1 MKYIKI
7 HNQLYQ
13 KVFCCLILY
22 LIVLKNIE
30 CHAQNGI
37 CFQINMQKAIECGLF
52 SPLENDTVI
61 IRGSFNEWSGNDYFL
76 EDVNKDGIYENT
88 FNIDSDFGIIQEYK
102 YLIIKSTGQELWEK
116 CPNKNN
122 MPNGNR
128 LLGSTN
134 TQMDDFDFDKYYL
147 GVIGKDVI
155 FSVEEIKNDF
165 IQFRNTLEEQHCCLY
180 EYTNKQEFDSIF
192 DSQFHLLTKPMSPN
206 EFFKILTP
214 ITAKIGCGHT
224 AVWMPGGFWDYGKNK
239 LFPLKIRFIEDLVV
253 VAGSYEDSSVIRYG
267 SIILEING
275 VPISDIIHEMRD
287 NYSADAMNIHFINSQ
302 IEQRFPLIYA
312 RRFGFKDEFKI
323 KYIEPGKKK
332 GEIKEISPTSSSM
345 VRSVVFRNFEH
356 PPLQME
362 ITDSRTVIMKIPT
375 FIYYD
380 RVSYF
385 TNFIDS
391 CFAIIRDKG
400 INNLILDLRG
410 NDGGDP
416 FCAAPLF
423 SYLQKE
429 PSPYFA
435 ESYGKYS
442 ELAKPL
448 PLPKNHFMG
457 NLYTIID
464 GRCFSTNGHFCAL
477 LKYHNIGKFVGKK
490 SGATYK
496 CNAGKNTQIHL
507 SNTNIML
514 YFGRSTFA
522 AAVKGMDKTKPII
535 PDYPVIETYQ
545 DFLNGNDVFMETALM
560 LMDNMKY

>member
-88 FNIDSDFGIIQEYK
+88 FNIDSNFGIIQEFK